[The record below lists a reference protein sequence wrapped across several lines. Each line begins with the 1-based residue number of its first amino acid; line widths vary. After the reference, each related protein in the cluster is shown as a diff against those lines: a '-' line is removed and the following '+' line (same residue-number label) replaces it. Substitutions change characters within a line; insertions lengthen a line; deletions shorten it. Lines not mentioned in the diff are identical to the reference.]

1 MKLNLLTPHLGLDI
15 GFILEKMENF
25 DRLYLY
31 VRQKTVDFQDQLT
44 NQLWNARL
52 QRTFKMMNLQLM

>member
-1 MKLNLLTPHLGLDI
+1 MKLNLFNTNNLGLDI
-15 GFILEKMENF
+15 GFILKNGKF
-25 DRLYLY
+25 RQII
-31 VRQKTVDFQDQLT
+31 VFRQKTVDFQDQLT